1 MSANRLQAL
10 LVAATCA
17 CVSLAAVGAQTSPK
31 APAKSPAKAVTAT
44 EPWAKVPAFT
54 TLCYQSTG
62 STHDPF
68 YARLEAAESAIQADM
83 DKQSA
88 INAKIEEDFRGID
101 PMEMASRMQQW
112 MMSNPQEAAKYM
124 QAAQAQTA
132 EIQTDLDSAEQRQ
145 KSRDASFDAF
155 AKGFEDARIQAY
167 APIEG
172 RRKALAA
179 KLGHPYRANREDL
192 AAGHV
197 NFYADPSTPRAD
209 WVEGESIK
217 AAFDQAYKSICPQ
230 WWGANGKAQA
240 YLKQQKAW
248 FTSER
253 IPELERI
260 DAPKLQQYAIMSTPA
275 ASYRSTAAYK
285 AVDEY
290 IDVVRKVYNVR
301 DVTARCP
308 QPRDCDG
315 AYP

>member
-1 MSANRLQAL
+1 MSANRLRAL
-10 LVAATCA
+10 LVAAACA
-17 CVSLAAVGAQTSPK
+17 CLSLSNAAAQTPAK
-31 APAKSPAKAVTAT
+31 APAKAPAKTVAAT
-44 EPWAKVPAFT
+44 GPWAKVPAFT

-68 YARLEAAESAIQADM
+68 YAQLEAAESAVHADM
-83 DKQSA
+83 EKQSA
-88 INAKIEEDFRGID
+88 INAKIEEDFRSID

-124 QAAQAQTA
+124 QAAQAQA
-132 EIQTDLDSAEQRQ
+132 ADAQTDLDAAAQRQ
-145 KSRDASFDAF
+145 KSREASFDAF
-155 AKGFEDARIQAY
+155 VKGFEDARIAVY

-172 RRKALAA
+172 RRKALAE
-179 KLGHPYRANREDL
+179 KLGHPYGADRKDL
-192 AAGHV
+192 AAAHV

-209 WVEGESIK
+209 WIEGESIK

-240 YLKQQKAW
+240 YLKQQKEW
-248 FTSER
+248 FISER